1 MSRSELPL
9 EALNGFS
16 GSVKNGFHLHPVDRA
31 QIYPLGAA
39 VVISVHSQSLA
50 HSDKEEQSENGK
62 TNTTF
67 LHGHDGKVTALAVSP
82 SGKYIASGE
91 RVSGGE
97 ANIIIWEAK
106 DVSDATTF
114 CMARRLSLHV
124 GDIVALAFSTDESRL
139 ASVGGENDG
148 RVVMWD
154 ISTGRAL
161 CGAPAPLD
169 GRVRA
174 VAFLRHSNQSFISA
188 GELAV
193 SAWEYDETSKRLSFQ
208 QVRLGILKRDILSIA
223 IDEDDKYV
231 YLGTSSADVL
241 CVALSNHTIKESF
254 TLKKY
259 ISKGI
264 CSLAIV
270 RNAILAGSGDGV
282 LSVMRR
288 EPGTCTL
295 KFEARRL
302 LGTGAVTSIAAS
314 CVPHSN
320 VEGLEYPESCK
331 SEYSKRKYLHGA
343 LLGLRFG
350 NVDVEQYRDASQT
363 FDVYCGM
370 SNGNL
375 HLVEYCANHPLNGK
389 CLILAGVK
397 TLESSHEFPIT
408 SLAFP
413 LQTDEYFATG
423 GGPEIC
429 VWRTKTARSMTFIEV
444 KPRSIGCLCLS
455 FMPGS
460 NDKVIISGWDDGKI
474 RAHHMDTGQA
484 LFVAANAHD
493 RVTAV
498 RGMKDAC
505 GVISGGSEGN
515 VRLWHVRNLNVI
527 TLQASMK
534 EHRSTV
540 NDIVLFDGDVSA
552 VTASDDGSCIV
563 WDLERRV
570 RRVSFFGST
579 YFKAIAI
586 HPDELQIVTTG
597 TDRKITWWD
606 PTDASILRVVDDPS
620 DAELAAATIAHPDGA
635 LLAVAGSDR
644 TIKVFDYESGDC
656 THASAHLTAPAV
668 ALAFAP
674 GGRALASASADG
686 AVCVWSDPRGP
697 SVALAEL
704 GREKERHIHR
714 VLTGERPD
722 VDDDDDDDDDGGEA

>member
-1 MSRSELPL
+1 
-9 EALNGFS
+9 
-16 GSVKNGFHLHPVDRA
+16 
-31 QIYPLGAA
+31 
-39 VVISVHSQSLA
+39 
-50 HSDKEEQSENGK
+50 
-62 TNTTF
+62 
-67 LHGHDGKVTALAVSP
+67 
-82 SGKYIASGE
+82 
-91 RVSGGE
+91 
-97 ANIIIWEAK
+97 
-106 DVSDATTF
+106 
-114 CMARRLSLHV
+114 
-124 GDIVALAFSTDESRL
+124 
-139 ASVGGENDG
+139 
-148 RVVMWD
+148 
-154 ISTGRAL
+154 
-161 CGAPAPLD
+161 
-169 GRVRA
+169 
-174 VAFLRHSNQSFISA
+174 
-188 GELAV
+188 
-193 SAWEYDETSKRLSFQ
+193 
-208 QVRLGILKRDILSIA
+208 
-223 IDEDDKYV
+223 
-231 YLGTSSADVL
+231 
-241 CVALSNHTIKESF
+241 
-254 TLKKY
+254 
-259 ISKGI
+259 
-264 CSLAIV
+264 
-270 RNAILAGSGDGV
+270 
-282 LSVMRR
+282 
-288 EPGTCTL
+288 
-295 KFEARRL
+295 
-302 LGTGAVTSIAAS
+302 
-314 CVPHSN
+314 
-320 VEGLEYPESCK
+320 
-331 SEYSKRKYLHGA
+331 
-343 LLGLRFG
+343 
-350 NVDVEQYRDASQT
+350 
-363 FDVYCGM
+363 
-370 SNGNL
+370 
-375 HLVEYCANHPLNGK
+375 
-389 CLILAGVK
+389 
-397 TLESSHEFPIT
+397 
-408 SLAFP
+408 
-413 LQTDEYFATG
+413 
-423 GGPEIC
+423 
-429 VWRTKTARSMTFIEV
+429 MTFIEV

-674 GGRALASASADG
+674 GGRALASAS
-686 AVCVWSDPRGP
+686 
-697 SVALAEL
+697 
-704 GREKERHIHR
+704 
-714 VLTGERPD
+714 
-722 VDDDDDDDDDGGEA
+722 DDGGEA

>member
-39 VVISVHSQSLA
+39 GVISVQSQSLA

-114 CMARRLSLHV
+114 SMARRLSLHV

-208 QVRLGILKRDILSIA
+208 QVRLGILKRDILYIA

-270 RNAILAGSGDGV
+270 RNAILAGSGNGV
-282 LSVMRR
+282 LSVIRR

-375 HLVEYCANHPLNGK
+375 HLVEYCDNHPLNGK

-397 TLESSHEFPIT
+397 ILESSHEFPIT

-515 VRLWHVRNLNVI
+515 VRLWHVRNFNVI

-540 NDIVLFDGDVSA
+540 NDIILFDGDVSA
-552 VTASDDGSCIV
+552 VT
-563 WDLERRV
+563 RPTTV
-570 RRVSFFGST
+570 R
-579 YFKAIAI
+579 A
-586 HPDELQIVTTG
+586 
-597 TDRKITWWD
+597 
-606 PTDASILRVVDDPS
+606 
-620 DAELAAATIAHPDGA
+620 
-635 LLAVAGSDR
+635 
-644 TIKVFDYESGDC
+644 
-656 THASAHLTAPAV
+656 
-668 ALAFAP
+668 
-674 GGRALASASADG
+674 
-686 AVCVWSDPRGP
+686 
-697 SVALAEL
+697 
-704 GREKERHIHR
+704 
-714 VLTGERPD
+714 
-722 VDDDDDDDDDGGEA
+722 